1 MSALEF
7 EINNLINSSSITPEV
22 RNIFLTRIREGSLT
36 RDENTLSH
44 LCVYF
49 LPYNPSSKKVFLV
62 HHKKAKLWLSPGGHI
77 DKGESPLETL
87 QREVKEELG
96 FDYQA
101 STQTQPFLFTTVS
114 INNPVVPCKTHFDIW
129 YGIRTDGS
137 NFEIDPREFN
147 ETRWLTIVEAR
158 ELVID
163 SSNLQALDIV
173 ENNLFSETI
182 K

>member
-1 MSALEF
+1 MSALEI
-7 EINNLINSSSITPEV
+7 EIENLINSSSIKPEV
-22 RNIFLTRIREGSLT
+22 RDIFLARIKDGSLT
-36 RDENTLSH
+36 RDENTSSH

-49 LPYNPSSKKVFLV
+49 LPYDPSSKKVFLV

-77 DKGESPLETL
+77 DKGESSLEAL

-96 FDYQA
+96 FDYQI
-101 STQTQPFLFTTVS
+101 SIQTQPFLFTMVS
-114 INNPVVPCKTHFDIW
+114 INNPVVPCKTHFDVW

-147 ETRWLTIVEAR
+147 ETRWLTITEAR

-163 SSNLQALDIV
+163 YSNLQALDIV
-173 ENNLFSETI
+173 ENNLFSETT